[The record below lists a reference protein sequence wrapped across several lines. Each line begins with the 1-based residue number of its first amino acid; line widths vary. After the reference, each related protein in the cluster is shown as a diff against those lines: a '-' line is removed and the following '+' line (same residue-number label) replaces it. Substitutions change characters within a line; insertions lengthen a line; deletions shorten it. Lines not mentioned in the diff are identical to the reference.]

1 MWFGAFFICSG
12 PKSVPSMARHL
23 LSLCFALSGLL
34 ASAEGRLTAT
44 DYISLWKDEA
54 IYQMV
59 VHQVPASITL
69 AQGMLE
75 SGNGNSR
82 LATEGNN
89 HFGIK
94 CHSDWTGK
102 TIREDDETRSECF
115 RRYSSARESFDDHSV
130 FLKKKRYASLFDLK
144 ITDYKGWAKGLK
156 ECGYATN
163 PSYAQL
169 LIRLIETHELQR
181 YDEIGEAHILAQTVP
196 DRHSGLASAPANT
209 MPATKPKERKSR
221 RGYDPDSGADITL
234 SAQRAVSLSSNRIRF
249 VVAKQGDTP
258 ESIAAEFEMG
268 IWQIR
273 KYNDLKGGDRITAG
287 DVIYLQPK
295 RSRGAETQ
303 HTVKGG
309 ETIRDI
315 SQQHGVRIRKICKK
329 NSLTEDAVLKQGQ
342 VIRLR

>member
-1 MWFGAFFICSG
+1 M
-12 PKSVPSMARHL
+12 VRYL
-23 LSLCFALSGLL
+23 LSLCFVLPCFLVF
-34 ASAEGRLTAT
+34 AEGKLTAT

-59 VHQVPASITL
+59 VHRVPASITL

-102 TIREDDETRSECF
+102 TIREDDETRAECF
-115 RRYSSARESFDDHSV
+115 RKYSSARESFDDHSV
-130 FLKKKRYASLFDLK
+130 FLKKKRYASLFELK
-144 ITDYKGWAKGLK
+144 ITDYKSWAKGLK

-169 LIRLIETHELQR
+169 LIRLIETHELFR
-181 YDEIGEAHILAQTVP
+181 YDEIGETHILAQTVP

-209 MPATKPKERKSR
+209 NPAPKAKERKPR
-221 RGYDPDSGADITL
+221 RGYDPDSGTEINL

-249 VVAKQGDTP
+249 VIAKHGDTP

-268 IWQIR
+268 VWQIR
-273 KYNDLKGGDRITAG
+273 KYNDLKNGEHIAAG

-295 RSRGAETQ
+295 RNRGAEAQ
-303 HTVKGG
+303 HTVQAG
-309 ETIRDI
+309 ETLRDI
-315 SQQHGVRIRKICKK
+315 SQQHGVRIRKICKT
-329 NSLTEDAVLKQGQ
+329 NNLTENAVLKQGQ